1 MAFRAILPILPYR
14 EPEVLDHISDLKHVF
29 EKKNIRSVFI
39 VTDQGIIRNGLLNP
53 VLDVLDEMNMTY
65 IVYDGLKPNP
75 TVQNVEDGLTLYQ
88 ENESQAIIAIGGG
101 SAMDCGKA
109 IGARAVNPK
118 RSLSNMRGILKVFHQ
133 LPLLIAIPTTAGTG
147 SETTLACV
155 ITDPKKHD
163 KYALMDFPLIPSYA
177 VLDTQMTRTL
187 PPSLTATTGMDALT
201 HAIEAYI
208 GRSTTKETRSL
219 AMHALKLIFENIQ
232 IAYEDG
238 SDETARRNMALAS
251 YQAGIAFSKSYVGY
265 VHAVAHSLG
274 GMYDTPHG
282 LANAVI
288 LPYVLELYGSNIHKK
303 LHDLSDAAGL
313 SRPSDT
319 DEQAS
324 ARLIQAIRDLNTS
337 MKIPAPLNEIRK
349 EDIRDLA
356 HHAVKE
362 ANPLYPVPVIF
373 DASQLEQVYHIVK
386 GEVK

>member
-1 MAFRAILPILPYR
+1 MVLEEGSYGHTDILHAVQVTYQKKRLRDTLQIRDRQTACEEALFPL
-14 EPEVLDHISDLKHVF
+14 VF
-29 EKKNIRSVFI
+29 
-39 VTDQGIIRNGLLNP
+39 
-53 VLDVLDEMNMTY
+53 MNMTY

-75 TVQNVEDGLTLYQ
+75 TVQNVEDGLILYS
-88 ENESQAIIAIGGG
+88 ENESKVIIAIGGG

-219 AMHALKLIFENIQ
+219 ALHAVKLIFENIQ

-288 LPYVLELYGSNIHKK
+288 LPYVLELYGSTIHKK

-319 DEQAS
+319 D
-324 ARLIQAIRDLNTS
+324 
-337 MKIPAPLNEIRK
+337 
-349 EDIRDLA
+349 
-356 HHAVKE
+356 
-362 ANPLYPVPVIF
+362 
-373 DASQLEQVYHIVK
+373 
-386 GEVK
+386 